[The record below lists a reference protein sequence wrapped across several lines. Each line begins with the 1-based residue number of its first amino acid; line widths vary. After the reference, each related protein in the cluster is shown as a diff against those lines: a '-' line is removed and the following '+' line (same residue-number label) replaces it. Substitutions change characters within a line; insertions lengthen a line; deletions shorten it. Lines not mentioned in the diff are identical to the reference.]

1 MGPSKFSTK
10 YTLFAPFYFPV
21 RCLNNTLAR
30 EKGVS
35 VKKKIDD
42 NNCNS
47 VEMQP
52 LPECVLIF
60 VLASKLHE
68 YAMFAWRHKKWSA
81 HTILLKEGLMHTT
94 QLCKCD
100 FICAICEIYTNITLQ
115 LQLNQFKFFL
125 YSFAKC

>member
-1 MGPSKFSTK
+1 
-10 YTLFAPFYFPV
+10 
-21 RCLNNTLAR
+21 
-30 EKGVS
+30 
-35 VKKKIDD
+35 
-42 NNCNS
+42 
-47 VEMQP
+47 MQP
-52 LPECVLIF
+52 LPECVLIV

-115 LQLNQFKFFL
+115 LQLNQFKFFINFIVL
-125 YSFAKC
+125 QNVDTKHNSFVHLMDNYTGSSNKSDMI